1 MNRMEC
7 IMVAVPY
14 FLIILPKIVNFVLV
28 IVNVL
33 IETCPKPIGYLNIE
47 ILAFQQHS

>member
-28 IVNVL
+28 NVL
-33 IETCPKPIGYLNIE
+33 LETRPKRIGYLNTKIW
-47 ILAFQQHS
+47 AFQQHS